1 LFFPPSMTSIWGNV
15 ELGTTRLG
23 GAGGLGTAIFLYM
36 ISRYGIAGIFSGRP
50 FRLII
55 FILGSAVGLL
65 GGYRGYVA
73 TVGLIFAFQ
82 FFLEGLHKTKWLMR
96 FAFVGIIAAVALVG
110 FSSKL
115 PFTLQRALCFLPLDL
130 DPLAVESGRDTV
142 EWRFKMWSGLA
153 RQIPQHL
160 VLGKGYA
167 LTAEEYQLTSS
178 TAFYYND
185 LDPSQN
191 GLALAG
197 DYHNG
202 WLSVILPFGLW
213 GSAAF
218 LWFLAAGGW
227 VLLRNYR
234 YGDPEMKRYNT
245 FLLAYYLES
254 ILMFWGGSLHSD
266 MLNFGA
272 LVGLSVSLNGG
283 VAQVVKEVLPKP
295 APTDRRPLLSRPRPA
310 FGRSA

>member
-1 LFFPPSMTSIWGNV
+1 MSITAIRTVQTVTDLVGRLASVPGLVRPGISSWDM
-15 ELGTTRLG
+15 TTRL
-23 GAGGLGTAIFLYM
+23 
-36 ISRYGIAGIFSGRP
+36 P
-50 FRLII
+50 
-55 FILGSAVGLL
+55 
-65 GGYRGYVA
+65 
-73 TVGLIFAFQ
+73 
-82 FFLEGLHKTKWLMR
+82 LH
-96 FAFVGIIAAVALVG
+96 
-110 FSSKL
+110 
-115 PFTLQRALCFLPLDL
+115 
-130 DPLAVESGRDTV
+130 PLAVESGRDTV